1 MLSFSFLV
9 TLKFPLLLVGMGMT
23 MVGTRA
29 SLLHIISDGHVVGFV
44 NCTKFCVLFYLIVQ
58 SAKE

>member
-1 MLSFSFLV
+1 
-9 TLKFPLLLVGMGMT
+9 
-23 MVGTRA
+23 MVGTGA

-58 SAKE
+58 SPEE